1 MDTTSEDPKGSINY
15 QKLRDRWFTEYADIL
30 NGVPMELPPLREVNH
45 RIPLIDEG
53 KRYTYHMPRCP
64 EAM

>member
-15 QKLRDRWFTEYADIL
+15 QKLWDRWFVEYADIL

-45 RIPLIDEG
+45 WIPLINEG
-53 KRYTYHMPRCP
+53 KRYTYHMP
-64 EAM
+64 